1 MPNKHR
7 KPAWWQMFA
16 LVPLMLSMML
26 AATQLALPQW
36 AEEVVEIGIVVAT
49 FWGMLFWVHINAGL
63 LEQEALE
70 KDDSFDDL
78 NITIFDPESKSERES
93 TELKAYGIT
102 DPPARVRPGWI
113 IERKESEKWQL
124 N

>member
-16 LVPLMLSMML
+16 LVPLMLGLML
-26 AATQLALPQW
+26 ASTDLALPQW
-36 AEEVVEIGIVVAT
+36 AEEAVEIGIVVAA
-49 FWGMLFWVHINAGL
+49 FGGMLFWVHINASL

-70 KDDSFDDL
+70 RDDAFSTL
-78 NITIFDPESKSERES
+78 HITIYDPESKSNEDLADP
-93 TELKAYGIT
+93 TEFGLT
-102 DPPARVRPGWI
+102 DLAAMVRAGWI